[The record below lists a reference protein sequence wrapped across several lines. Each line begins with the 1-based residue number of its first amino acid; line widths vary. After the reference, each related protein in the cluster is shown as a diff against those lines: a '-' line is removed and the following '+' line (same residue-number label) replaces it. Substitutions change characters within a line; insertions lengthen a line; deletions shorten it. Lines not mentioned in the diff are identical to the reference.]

1 MPPRPAQSA
10 CPAEAIGLALDLA
23 EAAGSVIRGYFRTPV
38 AVEDKA
44 DTSPVTIADRQAE
57 AVMRQIINQA
67 MPDHGILGEEFG
79 PEKTEAEWV
88 WVLDPVDGTK
98 AFITGKP
105 SFGTLIAL
113 LHKGRPVLGIIDQPI
128 LRERWLGVAGQPTT
142 LNGKTITTRPCS
154 ALSLAALYATAPEM
168 FSGADVARWDALRGQ
183 VKLPR
188 YGADCY
194 AYGLLAAGFV
204 DLVVEASLQPYDYLP
219 LVAVIEG
226 AGGLIT
232 DWQGRPL
239 GLESDGHALAAGDP
253 RTHQAAQ
260 AILSGEHPCAA

>member
-1 MPPRPAQSA
+1 MTATHSSDPCPQAQVD
-10 CPAEAIGLALDLA
+10 LALRLA
-23 EAAGSVIRGYFRTPV
+23 DAAGAVTRRYFRTPV
-38 AVEDKA
+38 AVQDKA
-44 DTSPVTIADRQAE
+44 DASPVTIADREAE
-57 AVMRQIINQA
+57 AVMRRLINQA
-67 MPDHGILGEEFG
+67 DRHHGILGEEYG
-79 PEKTEAEWV
+79 PENTDAEWV

-113 LHKGRPVLGIIDQPI
+113 LHHGRPVLGVIDQPI
-128 LRERWLGVAGQPTT
+128 LGERWLGVAGRQTT
-142 LNGKTITTRPCS
+142 LNGRPIHVRDCPE
-154 ALSLAALYATAPEM
+154 LRLAALYATAPEM
-168 FSGADVARWDALRGQ
+168 FVGRDTVVWEALRSQ

-226 AGGLIT
+226 AGGLLT

-239 GLESDGHALAAGDP
+239 GLGSDGHAVAAGDA
-253 RTHQAAQ
+253 RLHAA
-260 AILSGEHPCAA
+260 ALSVLNSTPAGG

>member
-1 MPPRPAQSA
+1 MTAPPAIDP
-10 CPAEAIGLALDLA
+10 CPPGQIDLALRLA
-23 EAAGSVIRGYFRTPV
+23 DAAGAVIRRYFRTPV
-38 AVEDKA
+38 AVQDKA
-44 DTSPVTIADRQAE
+44 DSSPVTIADREAE
-57 AVMRQIINQA
+57 AAMRQLINKA
-67 MPDHGILGEEFG
+67 DRHHGILGEEYG
-79 PEKTEAEWV
+79 PERTDAEWV

-113 LHKGRPVLGIIDQPI
+113 LHRGRPVLGIIDQPI
-128 LRERWLGVAGQPTT
+128 LGERWLGVAGRKST
-142 LNGKTITTRPCS
+142 LNGRPIHVRDCPE
-154 ALSLAALYATAPEM
+154 LRLAALYATAPEM
-168 FSGADVARWDALRGQ
+168 FSGADAVAWERLRGR

-226 AGGLIT
+226 AGGLLT

-239 GLESDGHALAAGDP
+239 GLGSDGRAVAAGDA
-253 RTHQAAQ
+253 RLHAA
-260 AILSGEHPCAA
+260 ALAVLNSTAVGD